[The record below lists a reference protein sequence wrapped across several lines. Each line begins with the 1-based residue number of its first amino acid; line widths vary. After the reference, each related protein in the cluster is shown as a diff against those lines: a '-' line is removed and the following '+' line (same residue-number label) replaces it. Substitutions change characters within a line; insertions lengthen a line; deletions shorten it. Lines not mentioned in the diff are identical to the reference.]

1 MSHRPFKQRLY
12 SQFARIG
19 NALASDKRLEL
30 IDLLIQ
36 SPRNV
41 DSLASETEMPVA
53 TVSQHLQVL
62 RNAKLV
68 ESEREGTKIVYR
80 LADPRVLKMF
90 LALRSVAETRLP
102 EVEQLVR
109 EYDLGGNE
117 KLPSSLAKLEKS
129 KVFVID
135 VRPKIEFE
143 TGHIPG
149 AVSMPIDELPKRIG
163 ELPKEKQIAA
173 YCRGAYCLFADEAVQ
188 ILTKNGF
195 NAIKMEEG
203 WAEWK
208 DRSNGKVITPAKP
221 NVSF

>member
-12 SQFARIG
+12 AQFARVG

-36 SPRNV
+36 APRNV

-68 ESEREGTKIVYR
+68 ESERDGTKIVYR

-109 EYDLGGNE
+109 EYGLNGDE
-117 KLPSSLAKLEKS
+117 KTPLSQIKLEKS
-129 KVFVID
+129 KVLILFEYKKN
-135 VRPKIEFE
+135 RPH
-143 TGHIPG
+143 TS
-149 AVSMPIDELPKRIG
+149 VV
-163 ELPKEKQIAA
+163 
-173 YCRGAYCLFADEAVQ
+173 CL
-188 ILTKNGF
+188 
-195 NAIKMEEG
+195 
-203 WAEWK
+203 
-208 DRSNGKVITPAKP
+208 VITSWMSY
-221 NVSF
+221 VVGSFWTSTISTCPCGSTIFRFPDM

>member
-12 SQFARIG
+12 AQFARVG

-36 SPRNV
+36 APRNV

-68 ESEREGTKIVYR
+68 ESERDGTKIVYR

-109 EYDLGGNE
+109 EYGLNGDE
-117 KLPSSLAKLEKS
+117 KTPLSQIKLEKS
-129 KVFVID
+129 KVLIID

-149 AVSMPIDELPKRIG
+149 AISMPVDELPKHIG

-173 YCRGAYCLFADEAVQ
+173 YCRGAYCLLADEAVQ

-208 DRSNGKVITPAKP
+208 ESADRRVDHAGAKR
-221 NVSF
+221 